1 MVYGNQ
7 QLNYD
12 DRLNYLGLMR
22 LEKRRVRDDVN
33 ETFTFMNAMMLR
45 KIFLNWITEVEEDM
59 TYTGELVAGP

>member
-1 MVYGNQ
+1 
-7 QLNYD
+7 
-12 DRLNYLGLMR
+12 